1 MKKTYKVMTTAA
13 LMGMLVG
20 GTAWGA
26 VEAAG
31 SAGAKV
37 QTANSAVAQAS
48 AAKAD
53 SVTQNG
59 ITLTVS
65 KALYDG
71 NYVSLTL
78 QRSGKGYTGG
88 ITDGKFNE
96 ATEEYER
103 PKGAIEKIEMFID
116 GKSIYEFGGGGLG
129 ERPSLGW
136 GPPSTPDTLEVK
148 MVDPSWIG
156 SDGMTSPAFPDKFK
170 LTAKITLKG
179 VDQPYTFD
187 FSLQKNAENLQ
198 ALKPNLTKKRG
209 DYSVTLSKLNATS
222 TSTRI
227 QLIEKGL
234 KKGEHSHILY
244 EVVDDQGNLLDQKS
258 GLGTDEKNKNGDM
271 YTDYVFSPPAKEA
284 KSITIRA
291 FEPDFVPDNPDD
303 PSSPGIYKT
312 DSNGKMI
319 KNYIKELE
327 MTVNIK

>member
-1 MKKTYKVMTTAA
+1 MKNIYKVMTTAA

-20 GTAWGA
+20 GTAWGT

-31 SAGAKV
+31 SAKAKAPAV
-37 QTANSAVAQAS
+37 SSAAQAS
-48 AAKAD
+48 TAKAD

-96 ATEEYER
+96 ATKEYER
-103 PKGAIEKIEMFID
+103 PKGAIKNIEMFID

-129 ERPSLGW
+129 KRPALGW
-136 GPPSTPDTLEVK
+136 GPASAPDTAEIQL
-148 MVDPSWIG
+148 VDPSWLG
-156 SDGMTSPAFPDKFK
+156 SDGMASPAFPDKFK
-170 LTAKITLKG
+170 LTAKVTLEG
-179 VDQPYTFD
+179 VDKPYTFD
-187 FSLQKNAENLQ
+187 FSLQKNADNLQ

-209 DYSVTLSKLNATS
+209 DYSATLSKLNVTS
-222 TSTRI
+222 TSTRF

-234 KKGEHSHILY
+234 KKGEHSRILY
-244 EVVDDQGNLLDQKS
+244 EVVDDQGNLLDLKS
-258 GLGTDEKNKNGDM
+258 GFGTDENNKNGDK
-271 YTDYVFSPPAKEA
+271 YNDYVFSPPEKDA

-291 FEPDFVPDNPDD
+291 FEPDFVPDNPND
-303 PSSPGIYKT
+303 PSSPGIFKT
-312 DSNGKMI
+312 DSNGELI

>member
-1 MKKTYKVMTTAA
+1 MKKAYKVMTTAA
-13 LMGMLVG
+13 LMGMLLG
-20 GTAWGA
+20 GTAWGTA
-26 VEAAG
+26 EAAG
-31 SAGAKV
+31 SAKAKAPAV
-37 QTANSAVAQAS
+37 SSAAQAS

-78 QRSGKGYTGG
+78 QRSGTGYTGG

-103 PKGAIEKIEMFID
+103 PKGAIKNIEMFID

-136 GPPSTPDTLEVK
+136 GPPSAPDTVEVK
-148 MVDPSWIG
+148 MADPSWIG
-156 SDGMTSPAFPDKFK
+156 TDGMTSPAFPDKFK
-170 LTAKITLKG
+170 LTAKVTLEG

-187 FSLQKNAENLQ
+187 FSLQKNADNLQ

-271 YTDYVFSPPAKEA
+271 YTDYVLSSLGKDA

-291 FEPDFVPDNPDD
+291 FEPDFVPDNPGD

-312 DSNGKMI
+312 DSNGKLI

-327 MTVNIK
+327 MAVNIK